1 MKKKTKSR
9 LSSVI
14 FILICILICFISLYA
29 FVVDFNRTSV
39 RNEQEIATIY
49 FKRKIAQRKFSDS
62 VVWER
67 LQQNSLLYNED
78 IIRTDSASSAVMN
91 FLNGTS
97 IDLGEHTMIQIF
109 QEKNGEL
116 SLQVSGGNI
125 VVDTKEAKG
134 GIRVNLGNNVVI
146 NLEKG
151 SLLSTDVREEKKAF
165 VIQEGSGSIINSDG
179 REDVVFAGET
189 ISIDETGKPKKLP
202 VSVVNLTHNQRFL
215 FFENEEKKVEL
226 KFKTDDSLGGQ
237 KIVLESSYEQN
248 FSDIIEHLETE
259 ASADFESVKSMTLS
273 VKNGTIY
280 YRIYPQNEILNA
292 AEGKLLIEEASAPV
306 LVSPVKDCLFE
317 VENFTSRILFS
328 WKTDDYTDF
337 SRIEIYDEN
346 DINAPI
352 FTSDV
357 YGNSFAFSK
366 FHDGSFLWKII
377 PHYAVNKNDFG
388 IPSQIQKFNITK
400 KKISDSP
407 VLLFPADNSKFT
419 LDVK

>member
-97 IDLGEHTMIQIF
+97 IDLGEYTMIQIF

-165 VIQEGSGSIINSDG
+165 VIQEGSGSIIN
-179 REDVVFAGET
+179 
-189 ISIDETGKPKKLP
+189 
-202 VSVVNLTHNQRFL
+202 
-215 FFENEEKKVEL
+215 
-226 KFKTDDSLGGQ
+226 
-237 KIVLESSYEQN
+237 
-248 FSDIIEHLETE
+248 
-259 ASADFESVKSMTLS
+259 
-273 VKNGTIY
+273 
-280 YRIYPQNEILNA
+280 
-292 AEGKLLIEEASAPV
+292 LL
-306 LVSPVKDCLFE
+306 L
-317 VENFTSRILFS
+317 
-328 WKTDDYTDF
+328 
-337 SRIEIYDEN
+337 
-346 DINAPI
+346 
-352 FTSDV
+352 
-357 YGNSFAFSK
+357 
-366 FHDGSFLWKII
+366 
-377 PHYAVNKNDFG
+377 
-388 IPSQIQKFNITK
+388 
-400 KKISDSP
+400 
-407 VLLFPADNSKFT
+407 
-419 LDVK
+419 